1 MPLPQVDTNLPWAFE
16 HHCPKHV
23 VVVVVV
29 VMGGCVSAHWPT
41 GAYRRAAY
49 DTTWAFPGYP
59 EARSL
64 AILLPEATGPSA
76 DESPPAKH
84 QTFSSTSAQP
94 QLNGQWKS
102 AIRRPALPKSDLTPW
117 TKSPS
122 KCYSCSPT
130 LVTEFIHGLDVFRCE
145 YKPVILNN
153 VAKC

>member
-1 MPLPQVDTNLPWAFE
+1 MLKLIFVE
-16 HHCPKHV
+16 IH

-94 QLNGQWKS
+94 QLNTTLS
-102 AIRRPALPKSDLTPW
+102 AQLQLNTKLSAQLQLIAKLSAHRKTFSSSQNIQLNAKLSAQRKTFSSTAAQHQLSIPSPDTALHT
-117 TKSPS
+117 
-122 KCYSCSPT
+122 
-130 LVTEFIHGLDVFRCE
+130 
-145 YKPVILNN
+145 
-153 VAKC
+153 